1 MGFMQTLF
9 GGSSSRSA
17 LDPAFKGLFSENVDA
32 TKTDAA
38 NLGARQFADFTP
50 DWLKGADMT
59 RNTAQNGAGFGAMTT
74 AADALTKAISYK
86 PDQVNAGPG
95 VNAGSFLNA
104 NVGAYMNPYLDQVAN
119 RTMQGVERSRQMAQ
133 VNDAAKMTA
142 AKAFGNDRRGLVD
155 AATNE
160 AYDRNAQDALAK
172 LYSGGFDKATDLITS
187 DQDRA
192 LNADKFNAGQSLDA
206 QKANQLA
213 GLEGAQLGQSAA
225 VNLSNVGKGQL
236 DAGYAAGKELRGI
249 GSEIQDFSQA
259 QMDALRNLPLERRK
273 MIQDALGLNVGGGS
287 GMTSTST
294 SSTGIVPAVGS
305 FLGGMSSAARAGA
318 GRS

>member
-1 MGFMQTLF
+1 MSFMRTLF
-9 GGSSSRSA
+9 GGSESKSG
-17 LDPAFKGLFSENVDA
+17 LDPRFKGLFDENVTGAKADA
-32 TKTDAA
+32 S
-38 NLGARQFADFTP
+38 NLSARTFADFTP

-74 AADALTKAISYK
+74 AADALTNSLSYK
-86 PDQVNAGPG
+86 PDQVNAGPA
-95 VNAGSFLNA
+95 VTAGSFTNA
-104 NVGAYMNPYLDQVAN
+104 NIGAYMNPYLDQVAN
-119 RTMQGVERSRQMAQ
+119 RTMQGVERSRQIAQ
-133 VNDAAKMTA
+133 VNDASKMTA
-142 AKAFGNDRRGLVD
+142 AGAFGNSRRGVVD
-155 AATNE
+155 SLTNE

-172 LYSGGFDKATDLITS
+172 LYAGGFDKATDLFTTDS
-187 DQDRA
+187 DRA
-192 LNADKFNAGQSLDA
+192 LTADKFNATQSLDA
-206 QKANQLA
+206 QKANQRA
-213 GLEGAQLGQSAA
+213 GLDAADLGQRAA

-236 DAGYAAGKELRGI
+236 DAGYAAGREMRGI

-259 QMDALRNLPLERRK
+259 QLDALRNLPIERRK